1 MHTGL
6 DPNWQGTERSVCV
19 FVITKHLCI
28 YTYVDDCLAVKTFS
42 PGFSK
47 LFLEGSKSRYV
58 NLRGS
63 HCNHT
68 TQLCGWNQPRQP
80 QIRV

>member
-6 DPNWQGTERSVCV
+6 DPNWQGTEQSVCV

-42 PGFSK
+42 PGFVSF
-47 LFLEGSKSRYV
+47 FLKGPRVDMLIFVVHTVTTLLNSV
-58 NLRGS
+58 GGTS
-63 HCNHT
+63 HDNH
-68 TQLCGWNQPRQP
+68 R
-80 QIRV
+80 